1 MELLDALRLRHRV
14 ESMHLVGH
22 LQFVERF
29 ICALCVL
36 VDSRTK
42 GHWLRRANVKTRF
55 FFPSANKMRVRRSI
69 IAALQA
75 VYALFSKNNVSFET
89 TLVP

>member
-36 VDSRTK
+36 VDSRAK
-42 GHWLRRANVKTRF
+42 GHWLRRASVKTLF
-55 FFPSANKMRVRRSI
+55 FFLVRTKCGE
-69 IAALQA
+69 A
-75 VYALFSKNNVSFET
+75 FNNCRPAGGVCIVFKEQCEF
-89 TLVP
+89 